1 MKKRLIFSVIALIY
15 ICLFKITNFETG
27 DIGSATIL
35 ICVGVPFFVL
45 VSLILF
51 IISLFNVYKEKFNIK
66 SLHFVSLIVN
76 LITVVLTFD
85 IFLFFLNPI
94 NW

>member
-1 MKKRLIFSVIALIY
+1 MKKAILSIIALVY
-15 ICLFKITNFETG
+15 IVVFKITDFETG

-35 ICVGVPFFVL
+35 IFGVPFFVL

-51 IISLFNVYKEKFNIK
+51 MVSYFKFYKEKFNIK
-66 SLHFVSLIVN
+66 SLTFATLIIN
-76 LITVVLTFD
+76 LITVAITFD

>member
-1 MKKRLIFSVIALIY
+1 MKKFTLSVIALVY
-15 ICLFKITNFETG
+15 IIIFKITNFETC

-35 ICVGVPFFVL
+35 IYFGVPLFVL

-51 IISLFNVYKEKFNIK
+51 MVSYFKFYKEKFNIK
-66 SLHFVSLIVN
+66 SLTFATLIIN
-76 LITVVLTFD
+76 LITVAITFD